1 MLNAIYKI
9 YAAITRKRLADIIDP
24 YISKTQFGFRRHRS
38 TTHALFVARRI
49 QDIGEQT
56 GDNLIITLL
65 DWEKAFDKVSHERM
79 LQALER
85 LNIPPKIIKIVKS
98 LYSYPSFRVKHDRF
112 TSETKMQNAGIRQG
126 CPLSPYLFIL
136 VMTVMFRD
144 IHLKHY
150 RDLSDSRIDK
160 ITFNELLFADD
171 TLLISKN
178 TRGMNKFL
186 HAIEESAYY
195 GLRLNQAKCNILSM
209 NGNNQIRFKDG
220 TLVRHTD
227 EATYLGGILT
237 KSVNISTEISSRIAS
252 ATATWKSLD
261 LFWKQACCSLKNKI
275 LIYNAVIRSK
285 LLYALETVEIPASQ
299 ISRLEAF
306 QLKGLRKILGMV
318 TTFID
323 RSNTNAEVFRRA
335 NLQVALRG
343 QEQTIQS
350 IQSTLQQRRIALVGH
365 ILRQDNDHPIRI
377 VSFRS
382 NSAAPFE
389 VLHRR
394 VGRPRK
400 NWLQESLRMV
410 WQTVREDETEF
421 SNAPDQFDNILQA
434 ALCGKIWQ
442 DDLFWLMNFFHQALD
457 LDIGTNR
464 YQADPKREKKEKE
477 REKNPNKLQ
486 AGREGLRGRGSEGRL
501 RVCWFHFLD
510 VFSFHAVS
518 DHTYGTNERTNSIL
532 ATNQK
537 KRSNP

>member
-1 MLNAIYKI
+1 MYLTIGGPPKPFPLNNCALRSLLFCWGTPKISPTIGQFRCWMSIYKI
-9 YAAITRKRLADIIDP
+9 YAAIIRKRLADIIDP

-85 LNIPPKIIKIVKS
+85 LNIPPKILKVIKS
-98 LYSYPSFRVKHDRF
+98 LYSSPSFRVKHDRF
-112 TSETKMQNAGIRQG
+112 TSEKKVQNAGIRQG

-144 IHLKHY
+144 IHLKHHK
-150 RDLSDSRIDK
+150 DLSDSRIEQR
-160 ITFNELLFADD
+160 TFNEFLYADD

-186 HAIEESAYY
+186 HAIEEESAYY
-195 GLRLNQAKCNILSM
+195 GLRLNQAKCNILAM
-209 NGNNQIRFKDG
+209 NGNNQVRFKDG
-220 TLVRHTD
+220 TLVKHTD

-237 KSVNISTEISSRIAS
+237 KSVDISTEISSRIAS

-261 LFWKQACCSLKNKI
+261 LFWEQACCSLENRI
-275 LIYNAVIRSK
+275 LIYSAVIRTK

-318 TTFID
+318 TTYID
-323 RSNTNAEVFRRA
+323 RSNTNDEVFRRA
-335 NLQVALRG
+335 NSQVAFRG
-343 QEQTIQS
+343 QDQTIQS

-365 ILRQDNDHPIRI
+365 ILRQDNGHPIRI

-382 NSAAPFE
+382 SSAAPLE

-410 WQTVREDETEF
+410 WQKIREDQTEF
-421 SNAPDQFDNILQA
+421 SNAPDQFENILQA
-434 ALCGKIWQ
+434 ALSGKIW
-442 DDLFWLMNFFHQALD
+442 
-457 LDIGTNR
+457 
-464 YQADPKREKKEKE
+464 
-477 REKNPNKLQ
+477 
-486 AGREGLRGRGSEGRL
+486 
-501 RVCWFHFLD
+501 
-510 VFSFHAVS
+510 
-518 DHTYGTNERTNSIL
+518 NET
-532 ATNQK
+532 TH
-537 KRSNP
+537 

>member
-9 YAAITRKRLADIIDP
+9 YAAIIRKRLADIIDP
-24 YISKTQFGFRRHRS
+24 YISKAQFGFRRHRS

-85 LNIPPKIIKIVKS
+85 LNIPPKILKVVKS
-98 LYSYPSFRVKHDRF
+98 LYSYPSFRVKRDRF

-150 RDLSDSRIDK
+150 RDLSDCRIDK
-160 ITFNELLFADD
+160 ITFNELLYADD

-186 HAIEESAYY
+186 HAIEEESAYY

-209 NGNNQIRFKDG
+209 NGNNQIGFKDG

-237 KSVNISTEISSRIAS
+237 KSVNISTEISRRIAS

-261 LFWKQACCSLKNKI
+261 LFWKQACCSLKNKV

-377 VSFRS
+377 ASFRS

-434 ALCGKIWQ
+434 ALCDKI
-442 DDLFWLMNFFHQALD
+442 
-457 LDIGTNR
+457 
-464 YQADPKREKKEKE
+464 
-477 REKNPNKLQ
+477 
-486 AGREGLRGRGSEGRL
+486 
-501 RVCWFHFLD
+501 
-510 VFSFHAVS
+510 
-518 DHTYGTNERTNSIL
+518 
-532 ATNQK
+532 
-537 KRSNP
+537 